1 VSPIQFIK
9 DCLKEMQTQIET
21 VRKKYE
27 EQNPTVKP
35 EEARS
40 QK

>member
-1 VSPIQFIK
+1 LAK
-9 DCLKEMQTQIET
+9 DCLKEMQTE
-21 VRKKYE
+21 RENKKYE
-27 EQNPTVKP
+27 EQNSTVKP